1 LVFNFHGAAVL
12 FANIGVPMVCE
23 SVPLMLLALL
33 PIALVEA
40 LVFRIILDM
49 GFRHAWRGA
58 WRANLWST
66 LVGIPVAWFVLV
78 VIQMVLGG
86 GRAWGIDT
94 PQQRLAAVTLQAAWL
109 IPYSGHLR
117 WMIPAASLVLLT
129 PFWLASVIVE
139 YRFLRGDWA
148 KRYSPRRLFGTVVLA
163 NVFSYALLAG
173 YYGVQLYVASR
184 NLTETPAAADRTRD

>member
-1 LVFNFHGAAVL
+1 VFNLHGAAVL
-12 FANIGVPMVCE
+12 YANIGVPMVCE

-40 LVFRIILDM
+40 IVFRIILEMD
-49 GFRHAWRGA
+49 FRQAWHGA

-66 LVGIPVAWFVLV
+66 LVGIPAAWFMLV
-78 VIQMVLGG
+78 VIQMALGG
-86 GRAWGIDT
+86 GRAWGMDT
-94 PQQRLAAVTLQAAWL
+94 PQQRLTAVTLQAAWL

-139 YRFLRGDWA
+139 YRFLRDDWA
-148 KRYSPRRLFGTVVLA
+148 KRYSPRRLFGAVVLA
-163 NVFSYALLAG
+163 NLLSYALLAG
-173 YYGVQLYVASR
+173 YYGVQLYVACQ
-184 NLTETPAAADRTRD
+184 NFTESPAATDQTLD